1 MVFPR
6 RPSSFLR
13 FLIPAGLIV
22 LAFYVLGGPT
32 DIYTTHV
39 GPLVVSTPWGST
51 ISAGGHPIESLIR
64 RAEKEFDDK
73 IATAST
79 SVAEAAKAYR
89 ERRGRHPP
97 PDFDRWFAFA
107 QEKNAIIV
115 EDFWDQI
122 YHDLEPFWA
131 LPPKRIRKD
140 AWDYEM
146 RIEVRNG
153 KASSGS
159 DWFWTKI
166 WLKLLHTIE
175 DKLPDMDLALNAMD
189 EPRLVVPWEEIDGY
203 MTKAAETKKFAD
215 LSEVITEYQK
225 LAPPGEGP
233 EKSEITPKKVWE
245 NESKFRP
252 FFFFFLPGTDR

>member
-1 MVFPR
+1 M
-6 RPSSFLR
+6 
-13 FLIPAGLIV
+13 IPAGLIV

-51 ISAGGHPIESLIR
+51 ISAGGHPIEALIR
-64 RAEKEFDDK
+64 RAEKEFDEK
-73 IATAST
+73 IAAAST
-79 SVAEAAKAYR
+79 SVAEAADAYR
-89 ERRGRHPP
+89 KRRGRHPP
-97 PDFDRWFAFA
+97 PGFDRWFAFA
-107 QEKNAIIV
+107 KEKDAIIV

-131 LPPKRIRKD
+131 LPAKRIRKD
-140 AWDYEM
+140 AWDFEM
-146 RIEVRNG
+146 RIQIRGG
-153 KASSGS
+153 KATSGS

-203 MTKAAETKKFAD
+203 MTKAAESRKLAD
-215 LSEVITEYQK
+215 LSEVISEYQK

-233 EKSEITPKKVWE
+233 EKSEVTPKKNWE
-245 NESKFRP
+245 NERK
-252 FFFFFLPGTDR
+252 FFFFLVISRTQTVECRLSVWG